1 MQRTAILAVGL
12 ALGLTVPA
20 FAGETVTEHE
30 TYEKRSMKVETMQA
44 PPTTTTRPG
53 RVTEN
58 TYEETET
65 RRVERPAPTVE
76 KRTTVEVPAPTV
88 REKTIERTET
98 EDDD

>member
-1 MQRTAILAVGL
+1 MRRTATLAVGL
-12 ALGLTVPA
+12 VLGLTAPA
-20 FAGETVTEHE
+20 LAGESVTEHE

-65 RRVERPAPTVE
+65 RRVEQPAPRVE
-76 KRTTVEVPAPTV
+76 KRTTVEVPAPSV
-88 REKTIERTET
+88 REKTVERTET
-98 EDDD
+98 ED